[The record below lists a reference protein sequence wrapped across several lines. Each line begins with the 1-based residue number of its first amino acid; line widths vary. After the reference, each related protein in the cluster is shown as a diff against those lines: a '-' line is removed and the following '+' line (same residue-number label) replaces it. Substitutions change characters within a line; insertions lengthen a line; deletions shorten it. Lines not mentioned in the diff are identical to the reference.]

1 MSLNGMSG
9 TYYDYIKANSSS
21 IISGATWNKIVHM
34 VFMLVLLS
42 LYLVVL
48 LTLVLLQVH

>member
-1 MSLNGMSG
+1 M
-9 TYYDYIKANSSS
+9 
-21 IISGATWNKIVHM
+21 M

-48 LTLVLLQVH
+48 LTLVLLQCIRNLKAAQVLN